1 MENEPSHLEK
11 TIIDNIRR
19 IRQKKGISQLR
30 LSIFCGTSASYIGLM
45 ETYKNIPKLSTI
57 ERIAEALDVSVLDLF
72 KEYPDNKGDREEAG
86 VSEKVKQE
94 EARKQKIREQ
104 LKNEILSRMERN
116 LDDVLQM
123 I

>member
-1 MENEPSHLEK
+1 
-11 TIIDNIRR
+11 
-19 IRQKKGISQLR
+19 
-30 LSIFCGTSASYIGLM
+30 M

-94 EARKQKIREQ
+94 EARKQKIRE
-104 LKNEILSRMERN
+104 
-116 LDDVLQM
+116 
-123 I
+123 